1 MSMLYFYLPRNL
13 TESTK
18 SNIVNKNL
26 IKIIDKIN
34 QNQYHFYVWAISN
47 YKI

>member
-26 IKIIDKIN
+26 IKNYRQDKPKS
-34 QNQYHFYVWAISN
+34 ISFLCMGN
-47 YKI
+47 K